1 MQLKETETSCVL
13 KLNLVTLVRSH
24 KLQALRHREAGARA
38 IIEISRL
45 PLDSDEVFQFFHSL
59 RVMRV
64 DAMLEVIPQILDG
77 IEIRTPWREVDD
89 VDSVGVKPGARG
101 ASIVR

>member
-1 MQLKETETSCVL
+1 MKEAETVCVL
-13 KLNLVTLVRSH
+13 KLNLVPLVRSH
-24 KLQALRHREAGARA
+24 KLQALRHAEAGARA
-38 IIEISRL
+38 IVEISGL

-59 RVMRV
+59 GVMRV
-64 DAMLEVIPQILDG
+64 DATLEVIPQILDG